1 MFTLDHL
8 VVIRFALEGR
18 VVFTLDHLVVIRFA
32 LEGRVVLSHDLFAVV
47 LGCFGTLEGGV
58 VFALEQ
64 SLIF

>member
-8 VVIRFALEGR
+8 VVIRTG
-18 VVFTLDHLVVIRFA
+18 T